1 MADLVC
7 PPTPSERR
15 EPWNFLRQRL
25 ILGAGEGLVTDLTD
39 RSDAGGSP
47 EVPEEIRAFLI
58 ADVRGYTL
66 FTQERGDE
74 AAAKLA
80 AKFAQVAR
88 EGVEARAGRV
98 IELRGDEALCV
109 FASPRQAIR
118 AAVELQDRFVDE
130 TLADPALPLG
140 VGIGLDAGEAVP
152 VEGGYRGGALNL
164 AARLCGQAGPGQILA
179 SREITHLAR
188 RVEGVTYADRGE
200 VTFRGLADPVRVIE
214 VSSETGPA
222 SARLAPILPKREPS
236 PPPAP
241 PPRRIPRRVL
251 IASLAFIVVAVAII
265 IPAVLLGGGGPA
277 LTRVE
282 PNSVGRIDPSEGV
295 FVETI
300 AVGED
305 PTGVGIGEDGDVW
318 VINQG
323 DSTVNRIDPGSGEVT
338 PAKSTL
344 GIPTG
349 IAAGEGAVWITNGF
363 GSQIGTQVVR
373 IDPADDSVEVAFAS
387 GNAKAIAVAFGSIW
401 LADADRDRVLR
412 YDPRDLSA
420 EPTEIPTDEDQDEG
434 AAPRFLAVGS
444 GAASGIWV
452 VNELGDTV
460 IRIEAGSNEVVDR
473 IQVDSPTAV
482 AADDSGVWV
491 TSEANDRVHRFDPV
505 GGRTMRSFQHA
516 DGIPDGP
523 TAIVTG
529 PNGAWVGSGLETAVV
544 RIDPSTNA
552 IARLPLGGI
561 TDGLAVDGNG
571 DVWVTVR
578 AQLV

>member
-1 MADLVC
+1 M
-7 PPTPSERR
+7 
-15 EPWNFLRQRL
+15 
-25 ILGAGEGLVTDLTD
+25 TDAV
-39 RSDAGGSP
+39 DAGGAGDSKD
-47 EVPEEIRAFLI
+47 VPADIRAFLI

-80 AKFAQVAR
+80 ARFAQVAR
-88 EGVEARAGRV
+88 EGVEARAGKV

-109 FASPRQAIR
+109 FTSPRQAIR
-118 AAVELQDRFVDE
+118 AAVELQERFVEE

-164 AARLCGQAGPGQILA
+164 AARLCGQAGPGEILA
-179 SREITHLAR
+179 SREIVHLAR
-188 RVEGVTYADRGE
+188 RVEGIAYADRGE
-200 VTFRGLADPVRVIE
+200 VTFRGLADPVKVIE
-214 VSSETGPA
+214 VSSETGSA
-222 SARLAPILPKREPS
+222 SARLAPVLPKREPS
-236 PPPAP
+236 QPSAPAP
-241 PPRRIPRRVL
+241 HRVRRRVL
-251 IASLAFIVVAVAII
+251 IAILALVVVALAIT
-265 IPAVLLGGGGPA
+265 IPAVLSGLGEPA

-282 PNSVGRIDPSEGV
+282 PNSVGRIDPSVGV
-295 FVETI
+295 FVETFS
-300 AVGED
+300 VGED
-305 PTGVGIGEDGDVW
+305 PTGVAIAEDGDVW

-349 IAAGEGAVWITNGF
+349 IAAGEGAIWITNGF

-373 IDPADDSVEVAFAS
+373 VYPADDSVEVAFPS
-387 GNAKAIAVAFGSIW
+387 GTEKAIDIAFGSIW
-401 LADADRDRVLR
+401 LADADRDRLLR
-412 YDPRDLSA
+412 YDPRVPSA
-420 EPTEIPTDEDQDEG
+420 EPTVIPVDDDEVAD
-434 AAPRFLAVGS
+434 AAPRSLAVGS

-452 VNELGDTV
+452 VNELEDSV
-460 IRIEAGSNEVVDR
+460 IRIDPEANEVVDV
-473 IQVDSPTAV
+473 IQVDAPTAV

-505 GGRTMRSFQHA
+505 GRRALQTYQHA
-516 DGIPDGP
+516 DGVPDGP
-523 TAIVTG
+523 TTIATG
-529 PNGAWVGSGLETAVV
+529 PSGTWVGSGLETAVV
-544 RIDPSTNA
+544 RIDPSTNE
-552 IARLPLGGI
+552 IDRLPLGGI
-561 TDGLAVDGNG
+561 TGGLAVDENG